1 MQKIA
6 APDEWVLYLFG
17 SSAVRPDPGDI
28 DLLLVSLGRPFQVD
42 KVSMVRAQL
51 RDAVEKEVGK
61 TAHILAL
68 SEEELGESSFLD
80 RVQAITLLGQR
91 REPPHSTYARPG

>member
-1 MQKIA
+1 MQRIA
-6 APDEWVLYLFG
+6 APGEWALYLFG
-17 SSAVRPDPGDI
+17 SSVVRPDPDDI
-28 DLLLVSLGRPFQVD
+28 DLLLISLRRPFQVD

-51 RDAVEKEVGK
+51 RDAVEEEIGK

-91 REPPHSTYARPG
+91 RERPHST